1 MKSMLGK
8 NEQHIVATLQSLI
21 KDGENFKAQEEIV
34 KKLESELEES
44 KEEIHDMKNKLEHKR
59 DVIDD
64 LEHDL
69 EMHEEK
75 NKVKKARKTFIQ
87 KK

>member
-44 KEEIHDMKNKLEHKR
+44 KEEIHYLKNKVEHKR

-69 EMHEEK
+69 EMYEK
-75 NKVKKARKTFIQ
+75 QNKESKENNDFQ
-87 KK
+87 Q